1 MKKRIIVLIVLLVLL
16 ALIIAVRLIG
26 TKSFSPPEATPNS
39 EQVMEPSAAPQSN
52 PEESKIAESTPA
64 PADNTQPA
72 QNAGESTGGQENGTQ
87 GPVTSTPDPNM
98 MGEITPDM
106 TVEDE
111 MEVGLEENTAGGL
124 M

>member
-16 ALIIAVRLIG
+16 ALIIGVRLISA
-26 TKSFSPPEATPNS
+26 KSISTPEAAPKS
-39 EQVMEPSAAPQSN
+39 EQVMEPSVAPQDN
-52 PEESKIAESTPA
+52 AEESKLAEPTPA
-64 PADNTQPA
+64 PADNTQSA

-111 MEVGLEENTAGGL
+111 MEVGLEENTVGGL